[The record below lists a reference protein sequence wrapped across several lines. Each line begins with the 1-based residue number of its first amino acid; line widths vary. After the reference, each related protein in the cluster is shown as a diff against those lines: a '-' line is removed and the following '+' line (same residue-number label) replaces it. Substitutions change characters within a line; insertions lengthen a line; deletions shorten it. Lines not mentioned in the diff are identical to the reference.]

1 VVAVLDGQDR
11 VVVRFGRG
19 GVVLDVRDEAG

>member
-1 VVAVLDGQDR
+1 MQSVSETNQEALAKNWDC

-19 GVVLDVRDEAG
+19 GVD